1 MTGSRLQEYQQK
13 YSSETIRF
21 NPYAV
26 KKTGLLQSQ
35 TLLKLEDYMLICA
48 PYQLS
53 MSQAILLV
61 ILSPDEIN
69 FFQQFRSKL
78 TSLTIAFQKQP
89 AKTPMNLLIRGT
101 LERIGP
107 VKGKTNVCLM
117 ELLFKSCPNDLVEI
131 IGDFAVSFEALKAQ
145 YENFKDRA
153 VAIDLNA
160 ARTMRFNNFVE
171 CQLGAQKVPARLQ
184 SLAVNRLTLELPLS
198 AQGLAAGQTLVS
210 KLYFQTYQF
219 LVSGKIEESTVTEK
233 QRRRVVCTVDFSPE
247 LVEIMD
253 DYFFRL
259 SFNKKG

>member
-1 MTGSRLQEYQQK
+1 
-13 YSSETIRF
+13 
-21 NPYAV
+21 
-26 KKTGLLQSQ
+26 
-35 TLLKLEDYMLICA
+35 
-48 PYQLS
+48 
-53 MSQAILLV
+53 MSKVILLV
-61 ILSPDEIN
+61 ILTPDEIN
-69 FFQQFRSKL
+69 FFQQFRTKL

-131 IGDFAVSFEALKAQ
+131 IGEFVDSYEALKAQ
-145 YENFKDRA
+145 YESFKDRE

-160 ARTMRFNNFVE
+160 ARTMRFNNYVE
-171 CQLGAQKVPARLQ
+171 CQLGAHKVPARLQ

-198 AQGLAAGQTLVS
+198 APGLAVGQALVS

-219 LVSGKIEESTVTEK
+219 LVSGKIEESAVTDR

-253 DYFFRL
+253 DYFFRM
-259 SFNKKG
+259 SFKKG